1 MTFMSNQSRRSCG
14 FMKILFAITIILTVF
29 SSLSVWFI
37 LNDVFKKKLQE
48 TSENHQ
54 VDLLELIN
62 TNTELKN
69 KILTLKDETIVR
81 EKASKEIKMVEIESR
96 DKEAKRMKSE
106 KDDKEKPL
114 SIEDKNLPDNP
125 VFKLSDL
132 GPLLMFKNVKSLE
145 NPVSENFSKDKLKGK
160 ALILNDGLVDFVNK
174 SKDEIIK
181 NENYKIVYAKKWVSD
196 IKVQMGKDKKHVF
209 DQLDIS
215 DIKNNDINMDG
226 LKNLL
231 LETDVNKI
239 KYNSYFAFEYFKR
252 PDLET
257 KIRSQQNW
265 PGLTPLSET
274 DKKKPDKRE
283 KWEKDVKAKKD
294 EYFVYLNKYQEFLKK
309 LNSDDSDPKKDMAT
323 IEEIKNYFLKN
334 YKAFLEYKK
343 IK

>member
-1 MTFMSNQSRRSCG
+1 MSNQSRRSCG

>member
-1 MTFMSNQSRRSCG
+1 MSNQSRRSCG

-196 IKVQMGKDKKHVF
+196 IKVQMGKDK
-209 DQLDIS
+209 
-215 DIKNNDINMDG
+215 
-226 LKNLL
+226 
-231 LETDVNKI
+231 
-239 KYNSYFAFEYFKR
+239 
-252 PDLET
+252 
-257 KIRSQQNW
+257 
-265 PGLTPLSET
+265 
-274 DKKKPDKRE
+274 
-283 KWEKDVKAKKD
+283 
-294 EYFVYLNKYQEFLKK
+294 
-309 LNSDDSDPKKDMAT
+309 
-323 IEEIKNYFLKN
+323 
-334 YKAFLEYKK
+334 
-343 IK
+343 